1 MSFYGNVFYE
11 FEQVFFKF
19 KFQNSEDEKVDLEPS
34 NSGDGTLATERWDTF
49 YMNAGNRWI
58 GMQAN
63 ETGEKGVT
71 LFHTGPGDETTPLE
85 TLVTTGSDNK
95 LSAGQTIQVP
105 TIEVDNAGHI
115 ASSSLNNYTLPEASE
130 IIDEGMVKRFEDG
143 TEIASISQSDNK
155 NAEIELTPGS
165 VIEVSNLVVNSKGVI
180 QENKPIYIKMPADK
194 MDQNFD
200 EIYSRLDVAEE
211 DIDALELYNT
221 VNNFAEVKQ
230 QADENAEDI
239 VELTKIVADNKTELE
254 EKISDGDSN
263 LQDEVNYI
271 KDNYASL
278 DLTGDT
284 APDGFNTIK
293 EALGDLQVSANAM
306 SSAAGIPVTPT
317 VSGQFQALVTYAG
330 LMYWQLSIANSK
342 IKELEDRVDTLEKK

>member
-19 KFQNSEDEKVDLEPS
+19 KFLNNSSQEVDLEPS

-63 ETGEKGVT
+63 ESGEKGVT

-85 TLVTTGSDNK
+85 TLVATGSDNK

-115 ASSSLNNYTLPEASE
+115 ASSSLNSYTLPEASE
-130 IIDEGMVKRFEDG
+130 IIDEGMVERFEEG
-143 TEIASISQSDNK
+143 TEIASINQSDAK

-180 QENKPIYIKMPADK
+180 KENKPIYIKMPADK

-200 EIYSRLDVAEE
+200 EIYSRLDMAEE

-221 VNNFAEVKQ
+221 TNNFAEVRQ
-230 QADENAEDI
+230 QAEDNAEAI
-239 VELTKIVADNKTELE
+239 VELVKTIDSNKTELE
-254 EKISDGDSN
+254 KTISDGDTN
-263 LQDEVNYI
+263 LQDQVDSI
-271 KDNYASL
+271 KSDYAPL
-278 DLTGDT
+278 TLTGDK
-284 APDGFNTIK
+284 APDGFDTIK
-293 EALGDLQVSANAM
+293 AALGNLQASATAM
-306 SSAAGIPVTPT
+306 GSAVGIQVEPSVA
-317 VSGQFQALVTYAG
+317 GQFQALVTYAG

-342 IKELEDRVDTLEKK
+342 IKELEDRIEVLENK